1 MNNTIDKQINELET
15 LQADLIANPNL
26 VSVLTTTSVFDD
38 FLALQKLQ
46 KAINTTWDTI
56 QALMEAND
64 IKKID
69 GDWGYI
75 TLAERKLFVATG
87 ELPPRFYKRMLDSAK
102 IKAHETMT
110 GKLPENV
117 ATKSTLYLSKRIK

>member
-1 MNNTIDKQINELET
+1 
-15 LQADLIANPNL
+15 
-26 VSVLTTTSVFDD
+26 
-38 FLALQKLQ
+38 
-46 KAINTTWDTI
+46 
-56 QALMEAND
+56 MEAND